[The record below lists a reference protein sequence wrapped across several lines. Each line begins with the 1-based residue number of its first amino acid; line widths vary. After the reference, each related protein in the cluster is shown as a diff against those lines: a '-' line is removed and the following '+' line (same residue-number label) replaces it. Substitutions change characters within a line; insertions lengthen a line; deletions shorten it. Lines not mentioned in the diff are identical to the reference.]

1 MSGMNFFAVID
12 NELHTPEISDSILEG
27 ITRKSIITLAKD
39 AGIKVV
45 ERKMDINLLIED
57 IKAERC
63 TEAFACGTA
72 AIIAPIDYLAEE
84 TRERYPLKYHEGK
97 LSLKLRELLLAI
109 QEGRSEDKYN
119 WIVSIEPKIIQNK
132 L

>member
-1 MSGMNFFAVID
+1 
-12 NELHTPEISDSILEG
+12 
-27 ITRKSIITLAKD
+27 
-39 AGIKVV
+39 
-45 ERKMDINLLIED
+45 MDINHLIED

-84 TRERYPLKYHEGK
+84 TGERFPLKNHEGK
-97 LSLKLRELLLAI
+97 ISLQLRESLLAI
-109 QEGRSEDKYN
+109 QEGRSPDKFK
-119 WIVSIEPKIIQNK
+119 WIVSVEPKS